1 MSKRGRKSEQKK
13 ENVSNGRID
22 GDKPEGGKGVRG
34 AVRCDPALPG
44 ASLAGGRKSV
54 RMREEYVRLGGL
66 KGSRWIERVC
76 ARETERSEGSRVR
89 EKK

>member
-22 GDKPEGGKGVRG
+22 GDKPVGGKGVRG

-66 KGSRWIERVC
+66 KGSRSGE
-76 ARETERSEGSRVR
+76 SVR
-89 EKK
+89 EKRNGRKDLE